1 MKSGL
6 QKAPRWS
13 LVLVAGVVFGPAVA
27 LAQDEQQRP
36 VISRDVMPSP
46 EEGPA
51 KDEKAQTNPVYPAHA
66 ADGQR
71 HGLPVEAY
79 AVVPGTRFLVTLE
92 TEMNTKGVKRNQ
104 EFRVRTVEPLEAGR
118 GIYLPSGAII
128 RGHISRVEPAGTTG
142 RAKLWLTFDEIHT
155 RFGSLPIVAEVAGLP
170 GDHSIKSGPLEE
182 GVIEGRSSTQKD
194 AAQAAAAGAA
204 MGAFKGV
211 KDKNKKEAAEEAAL
225 GALEAYLMEAG
236 RGQELDLPKGA
247 KLELELERAL
257 YLVRE

>member
-1 MKSGL
+1 M
-6 QKAPRWS
+6 
-13 LVLVAGVVFGPAVA
+13 LVPGFLY
-27 LAQDEQQRP
+27 AQEQEQGP
-36 VISRDVMPSP
+36 VISRDVIPRP
-46 EEGPA
+46 DA
-51 KDEKAQTNPVYPAHA
+51 AATNDEPAQTKQVYEPQA

-71 HGLPVEAY
+71 HGLPVEVY

-92 TEMNTKGVKRNQ
+92 TEVNTKAVKRNQ

-118 GIYLPSGAII
+118 GVYLPSGAVI

-142 RAKLWLTFDEIHT
+142 RAKLWLTFDEIRT
-155 RFGSLPIVAEVAGLP
+155 RFGSLPIVAEVAGMP
-170 GDHSIKSGPLEE
+170 GDHSIKSGPLQE

-211 KDKNKKEAAEEAAL
+211 KDKNKKEAAEEAAM

-257 YLVRE
+257 YLVKE